1 MANIKGVKKRIL
13 TSKKKS
19 VLNNDFKSSMKTAI
33 KKVEKSVQENNLEEA
48 VKNLQTATKRIDKAQ
63 KTGIIK
69 KNTASRQ
76 KSRLAKKVNEISGK

>member
-1 MANIKGVKKRIL
+1 MANIKSAKKRIL

-33 KKVEKSVQENNLEEA
+33 KKVEKSVQENNVEEA
-48 VKNLQTATKRIDKAQ
+48 LKNLQIATKRIDKAQ
-63 KTGIIK
+63 KIGIIK

-76 KSRLAKKVNEISGK
+76 KSRLAKKINEISGK

>member
-1 MANIKGVKKRIL
+1 MANIKSAKKRIL

-33 KKVEKSVQENNLEEA
+33 KKVEKSVQENNVAEA
-48 VKNLQTATKRIDKAQ
+48 LKNLQIATKRIDKAQ
-63 KTGIIK
+63 KIGIIK

>member
-48 VKNLQTATKRIDKAQ
+48 VRNLQTATKRIDKAQ
-63 KTGIIK
+63 KIGIIK

>member
-1 MANIKGVKKRIL
+1 MANIKGAKKRIL

-33 KKVEKSVQENNLEEA
+33 KKVEKSVQENNVEEA
-48 VKNLQTATKRIDKAQ
+48 LKNLQIATKRIDKAQ
-63 KTGIIK
+63 KIGIIK

>member
-76 KSRLAKKVNEISGK
+76 KSRLAKKINEISGK

>member
-1 MANIKGVKKRIL
+1 MANIKSAKKRIL

-33 KKVEKSVQENNLEEA
+33 KKVEKSVQDNNVEEA
-48 VKNLQTATKRIDKAQ
+48 VKNFQLATKRIDKAQ

>member
-1 MANIKGVKKRIL
+1 MANIKSAKKRIL

-33 KKVEKSVQENNLEEA
+33 KKVEKSVQDNNVEEA
-48 VKNLQTATKRIDKAQ
+48 VKNFQVATKRIDKAQ
-63 KTGIIK
+63 KIGIIK

-76 KSRLAKKVNEISGK
+76 KSRLAKKINEISGK

>member
-63 KTGIIK
+63 KIGIIK

>member
-1 MANIKGVKKRIL
+1 MANIKSAKKRIL

>member
-48 VKNLQTATKRIDKAQ
+48 VRNLQTATKRIDKAQ
-63 KTGIIK
+63 KIGIIK

-76 KSRLAKKVNEISGK
+76 KSGLAKKVNEISGK

>member
-1 MANIKGVKKRIL
+1 MANIKSAKKRIL

-33 KKVEKSVQENNLEEA
+33 KKVEKSVQENNVEEA
-48 VKNLQTATKRIDKAQ
+48 LKNLQIATKRIDKAQ
-63 KTGIIK
+63 KIGIIK

>member
-1 MANIKGVKKRIL
+1 MANIKSAKKRIL

-33 KKVEKSVQENNLEEA
+33 KKVEKSVQDNNVEEA
-48 VKNLQTATKRIDKAQ
+48 VKNFQVATKRIDKAQ
-63 KTGIIK
+63 KIGIIK

-76 KSRLAKKVNEISGK
+76 KSRLAKKINETSGK

>member
-1 MANIKGVKKRIL
+1 MANIKSAKKRIL

-19 VLNNDFKSSMKTAI
+19 ILNNDFKSSMKTAI
-33 KKVEKSVQENNLEEA
+33 KKVEKSVQENNVAEA
-48 VKNLQTATKRIDKAQ
+48 TKNFQIATKRIDKAQ
-63 KTGIIK
+63 KIGIIK